1 MKDIGKR
8 VAKMDNEK
16 LYIGSHVSMSSPDY
30 YLGSVKEALSY
41 GANTLMFYTGAPQ
54 NTFRLPLEKL
64 KIQEGRALLKE
75 LGIDENKVVVHAPYI
90 INIANQLNE
99 SNYDLAK
106 KALAIELQRTAAFG
120 VKIMVLHPGS
130 HVGTGVENGIESIV
144 KALDYVL
151 DNDHS
156 DVKIALE
163 TMAGKGGEMGSTFEQ
178 LAEIISKIKYPER
191 VGVCL
196 DTCHISDYGYNIND
210 IDTILNDFNQTI
222 GLEKLLCLHIND
234 SKNESGSH
242 KDRHENIGY
251 GTIGFDAL
259 NRVVHHPL
267 LKDLPKLL
275 ETPYIDGKAPYKE
288 EIEMLKKSQFVN
300 WR

>member
-1 MKDIGKR
+1 MKDIKR
-8 VAKMDNEK
+8 KIVKMANEEVY
-16 LYIGSHVSMSSPDY
+16 LGSHVSMSAPDY
-30 YLGSVKEALSY
+30 YLGSVREALSY

-54 NTFRLPLEKL
+54 NTFRLPLERL
-64 KIQEGRALLKE
+64 KIAEGRALLKE
-75 LGIDENKVVVHAPYI
+75 QGIDETKVVVHAPYI

-99 SNYDLAK
+99 NVYDLAQ

-130 HVGTGVENGIESIV
+130 HVSTGVENGISSIV
-144 KALDYVL
+144 KALDHVL
-151 DNDHS
+151 DQDHS

-178 LAEIISKIKYPER
+178 LAEIISKIKHPER

-196 DTCHISDYGYNIND
+196 DTCHISDYGYNIKD
-210 IDTILNDFNQTI
+210 IDSILMHFDQTI
-222 GLEKLLCLHIND
+222 GLEKLLCIHIND
-234 SKNESGSH
+234 SKNIPGSH

-259 NRVVHHPL
+259 NAFVHHPL
-267 LKDLPKLL
+267 LKDIPKLL

-288 EIEMLKKSQFVN
+288 EIETLRKSQFKN

>member
-1 MKDIGKR
+1 MGD
-8 VAKMDNEK
+8 EK
-16 LYIGSHVSMSSPDY
+16 LYIGSHVSMSAPDY

-54 NTFRLPLEKL
+54 NTFRLPLERL

-75 LGIDENKVVVHAPYI
+75 HGLDESKVVVHAPYI
-90 INIANQLNE
+90 INIANQLNT
-99 SNYDLAK
+99 NVYDIAQS
-106 KALAIELQRTAAFG
+106 ALLNELRRTAAFG

-130 HVGTGVENGIESIV
+130 HVGTGVENGISSIV
-144 KALDYVL
+144 KALDNVL
-151 DNDHS
+151 SVDGT

-178 LAEIISKIKYPER
+178 LAEIISKVKYPER
-191 VGVCL
+191 IGVCL
-196 DTCHISDYGYNIND
+196 DTCHISDYGYNIKD
-210 IDTILNDFNQTI
+210 IDSILKSFDETI
-222 GLEKLLCLHIND
+222 GLDRLLCLHIND

-242 KDRHENIGY
+242 KDRHENLGY

-259 NRVVHHPL
+259 NAFVHHPKL
-267 LKDLPKLL
+267 DGIPKLL
-275 ETPYIDGKAPYKE
+275 ETPYVDGKPPYKE

>member
-1 MKDIGKR
+1 
-8 VAKMDNEK
+8 MDNET
-16 LYIGSHVSMSSPDY
+16 LYIGSHVSMSAPDY

-54 NTFRLPLEKL
+54 NTFRLPLERL
-64 KIQEGRALLKE
+64 KIDEGRALLKE
-75 LGIDENKVVVHAPYI
+75 HGIDESKVVVHAPYI

-99 SNYDLAK
+99 NVYDLAK
-106 KALAIELQRTAAFG
+106 SALAIELQRTAAFG

-144 KALDYVL
+144 KALDEVL
-151 DNDHS
+151 DKDHS
-156 DVKIALE
+156 DVQIALE

-178 LAEIISKIKYPER
+178 IAEIISKVKHPER
-191 VGVCL
+191 IGVCL
-196 DTCHISDYGYNIND
+196 DTCHISDYGYDVND
-210 IDTILNDFNQTI
+210 IDTVLKHFDQTL
-222 GLEKLLCLHIND
+222 GLKKLLCLHIND

-242 KDRHENIGY
+242 KDRHENLGY
-251 GTIGFDAL
+251 GTIGFEAL
-259 NRVVHHPL
+259 NRFVHHPL

-275 ETPYIDGKAPYKE
+275 ETPYVDGKPPYKE

>member
-1 MKDIGKR
+1 MGD
-8 VAKMDNEK
+8 EK
-16 LYIGSHVSMSSPDY
+16 LYIGSHVSMSAPDY

-54 NTFRLPLEKL
+54 NTFRLPLERL

-75 LGIDENKVVVHAPYI
+75 HGLDESKVVVHAPYI
-90 INIANQLNE
+90 INIANQLNT
-99 SNYDLAK
+99 NVYDIAQS
-106 KALAIELQRTAAFG
+106 ALLNELRRTAAFG

-130 HVGTGVENGIESIV
+130 HVGTGVENGISSIV
-144 KALDYVL
+144 KALDNVL
-151 DNDHS
+151 SVDGT

-178 LAEIISKIKYPER
+178 LAEIISKVKYPER
-191 VGVCL
+191 IGVCL
-196 DTCHISDYGYNIND
+196 DTCHISDYGYNIKD
-210 IDTILNDFNQTI
+210 IDSILKSFDETI
-222 GLEKLLCLHIND
+222 GLDRLLCLHIND

-251 GTIGFDAL
+251 GAIGFDAL
-259 NRVVHHPL
+259 NAFVHHPKL
-267 LKDLPKLL
+267 DGIPKLL
-275 ETPYIDGKAPYKE
+275 ETPYVDGKPPYKE